1 MYVDIV
7 MISFGLENTLFI
19 NWNLFIENIKQL
31 FVVELDLTA
40 KHVVAAVLFEIRV
53 FFRIALAFE
62 KTRSLA

>member
-1 MYVDIV
+1 

-40 KHVVAAVLFEIRV
+40 KLIAAHVVAAVLFEIRV